1 MGCAGRMLV
10 WVALALVAAGRA
22 HALPAVGEPFPP
34 FSARTLATLQVV
46 ESGELVPPDTLTL
59 LSFFTTWCKPCEKE
73 IPELLELMHRF
84 GERGF
89 RVVLVSLDQSEP
101 EEIRAFLAKVGSGD
115 LPAVWD
121 EEGELMALYQV
132 FSLPAN
138 ILVDREGRV
147 AMAWQGY
154 LPERLQELES
164 RLEKPQAPR

>member
-1 MGCAGRMLV
+1 MLLLAGL
-10 WVALALVAAGRA
+10 ALALVTAGRA

-34 FSARTLATLQVV
+34 FRARTLATLQEV
-46 ESGELVPPDTLTL
+46 ESRELVPPGTLTL
-59 LSFFTTWCKPCEKE
+59 LSFFTTWCTPCEKE
-73 IPELLELMHRF
+73 IPELLELVHRF

-89 RVVLVSLDQSEP
+89 RVVLISLDQTEA
-101 EEIRAFLAKVGSGD
+101 EDIRGFLAKVGSGD

-154 LPERLQELES
+154 LPERLQELEGRLQQPEAS
-164 RLEKPQAPR
+164 R